1 MSAFTT
7 IFLPQMIQLG
17 TLYIF
22 LSKQTVWFWFDGKT
36 RCLESVAKPLSPKRI
51 IELCHEW
58 NPSKVVLFLEF
69 PWVLTHFE
77 TTITLSPEEL
87 VSYAKMQLAFQD
99 IPESELQSSAQAK
112 QTNSFS
118 TEFPV
123 GGIYFE
129 QAQTDRVGLLCATL
143 PAESLSL
150 KNMLKQEFT
159 STVELVPLISACVP
173 ILLKNP
179 ANSMIIKGLEQSFYL
194 EKTDSFLT
202 KLVELP
208 SFSNVSQELF
218 VADQLPQKTKPQTFR
233 LIPLAKAGAFVENNS
248 ATETEKTMPEPVDI
262 QNAVALETVLSEWKG
277 LAHSPKSGF
286 WWAAPNNQRRLRHV
300 GSWWTMAGALILA
313 VIAGTGLFYHETLK
327 HRKVLQQELSSLEV
341 ELEQHINNSPALIYS
356 AREKHLEELEI
367 LVKQMV
373 EESFWKHQTL
383 QTLLS
388 SIEGAWLEGFD
399 FEGRNLHLHLLAL
412 APINAVD
419 LFLKLSKI
427 PETDSVHFKS
437 QQKTRI
443 KEHELTRFILLIKLA
458 PPLGTK
464 QQ

>member
-1 MSAFTT
+1 MS
-7 IFLPQMIQLG
+7 QLR

-51 IELCHEW
+51 LELCHEW
-58 NPSKVVLFLEF
+58 NASKVVLFLEF

-87 VSYAKMQLAFQD
+87 KSYAKMQLAFHD
-99 IPESELQSSAQAK
+99 IPESELQNSTQAK

-118 TEFPV
+118 TELPV
-123 GGIYFE
+123 GGIYFK

-143 PAESLSL
+143 SAESLSL
-150 KNMLKQEFT
+150 KNLLKQEFT

-173 ILLKNP
+173 ILLN
-179 ANSMIIKGLEQSFYL
+179 NSSNSIIFKGLEQSFYL
-194 EKTDSFLT
+194 EKTDSLLT
-202 KLVELP
+202 KLIELP

-218 VADQLPQKTKPQTFR
+218 VADQLAQKTKPQTFR
-233 LIPLAKAGAFVENNS
+233 LIPLAKADAFVEDNPE
-248 ATETEKTMPEPVDI
+248 AETEKTMPEPADI
-262 QNAVALETVLSEWKG
+262 QNTVAIETVLSEWKG

-286 WWAAPNNQRRLRHV
+286 WWAAPKNRRRLSLV
-300 GSWWTMAGALILA
+300 GSWWTLAGLLILA
-313 VIAGTGLFYHETLK
+313 VIAGTGLFYYETLK

-341 ELEQHINNSPALIYS
+341 ELEQHINNSPALIYA
-356 AREKHLEELEI
+356 AREKHLEELEK
-367 LVKQMV
+367 LAKQMV

-399 FEGRNLHLHLLAL
+399 FEGRNLRLRLLAL
-412 APINAVD
+412 APIDAVD

-427 PETDSVHFKS
+427 PEADSVHFKS
-437 QQKTRI
+437 QQKTKI
-443 KEHELTRFILLIKLA
+443 NEHELTRFILLIKLA
-458 PPLGTK
+458 PTIST
-464 QQ
+464 QQQ

>member
-1 MSAFTT
+1 MS
-7 IFLPQMIQLG
+7 QLR

-51 IELCHEW
+51 LELCHEW
-58 NPSKVVLFLEF
+58 NASKVVLFLEF

-87 VSYAKMQLAFQD
+87 KSYAKMQLAFHD
-99 IPESELQSSAQAK
+99 IPESELQNSTQAK

-118 TEFPV
+118 TELPV
-123 GGIYFE
+123 GGIYFK

-143 PAESLSL
+143 SAESLSL
-150 KNMLKQEFT
+150 KNLLKQEFT

-173 ILLKNP
+173 ILLN
-179 ANSMIIKGLEQSFYL
+179 NSSNSIIFKGLEQSFYL
-194 EKTDSFLT
+194 EKTDSLLT
-202 KLVELP
+202 KLIELP

-218 VADQLPQKTKPQTFR
+218 VADQLAQKTKPQTFR
-233 LIPLAKAGAFVENNS
+233 LIPLAKESTFVESNS
-248 ATETEKTMPEPVDI
+248 EAETEKTMPEPADI
-262 QNAVALETVLSEWKG
+262 QNTVAIETVLSEWKG

-286 WWAAPNNQRRLRHV
+286 WWASPNNQRRLRHV
-300 GSWWTMAGALILA
+300 GSWWTLAGVLILA
-313 VIAGTGLFYHETLK
+313 IVAGTGLFYYETLK

-341 ELEQHINNSPALIYS
+341 ELEQHINNSPALIYA
-356 AREKHLEELEI
+356 AREKHLEELEK
-367 LVKQMV
+367 LAKQMV

-399 FEGRNLHLHLLAL
+399 FEGRNLRLRLLAL
-412 APINAVD
+412 APIDAVD
-419 LFLKLSKI
+419 LFLKLSKM
-427 PETDSVHFKS
+427 PEADSVHFKS
-437 QQKTRI
+437 QQKTKI
-443 KEHELTRFILLIKLA
+443 NEHELTRFILLIKLA
-458 PPLGTK
+458 PTIST
-464 QQ
+464 QQQ

>member
-1 MSAFTT
+1 MS
-7 IFLPQMIQLG
+7 QLR

-51 IELCHEW
+51 LELCHEW
-58 NPSKVVLFLEF
+58 NASKVVLFLEF

-87 VSYAKMQLAFQD
+87 KSYAKMQLAFHD
-99 IPESELQSSAQAK
+99 IPESELQNSTQAK

-118 TEFPV
+118 TELPV
-123 GGIYFE
+123 GGIYFK

-143 PAESLSL
+143 SAESLSL
-150 KNMLKQEFT
+150 KNLLKQEFT

-173 ILLKNP
+173 ILLN
-179 ANSMIIKGLEQSFYL
+179 NSSNSIIFKGLEQSFYL
-194 EKTDSFLT
+194 EKTDSLLT
-202 KLVELP
+202 KLIELP

-218 VADQLPQKTKPQTFR
+218 VADQLAQKTKPQSFR
-233 LIPLAKAGAFVENNS
+233 LIPLAKVGTFVENNS
-248 ATETEKTMPEPVDI
+248 EVETEKTMPEPADI
-262 QNAVALETVLSEWKG
+262 QNTVAIETVLSEWKG

-286 WWAAPNNQRRLRHV
+286 WWAAQNNHRRLRRV
-300 GSWWTMAGALILA
+300 GSWWTLAGVLILA
-313 VIAGTGLFYHETLK
+313 IVAGTGLFYYETLK

-341 ELEQHINNSPALIYS
+341 ELEQHINNSPALIYA
-356 AREKHLEELEI
+356 AREKHLEELEK
-367 LVKQMV
+367 LAKQMV

-399 FEGRNLHLHLLAL
+399 FEGRNLRLRLLAL
-412 APINAVD
+412 APIDAVD
-419 LFLKLSKI
+419 LFLKLSKM
-427 PETDSVHFKS
+427 PEADSVHFKS
-437 QQKTRI
+437 QQKTKI
-443 KEHELTRFILLIKLA
+443 NEHELTRFILLIKLA
-458 PPLGTK
+458 PTIST
-464 QQ
+464 QQQ

>member
-1 MSAFTT
+1 MS
-7 IFLPQMIQLG
+7 QLR

-51 IELCHEW
+51 LELCHEW
-58 NPSKVVLFLEF
+58 NASKVVLFLEF

-87 VSYAKMQLAFQD
+87 KSYAKMQLAFHD
-99 IPESELQSSAQAK
+99 IPESELQNSTQAK

-118 TEFPV
+118 TELPV
-123 GGIYFE
+123 GGIYFK

-143 PAESLSL
+143 SAESLSL
-150 KNMLKQEFT
+150 KNLLKQEFT

-173 ILLKNP
+173 ILLN
-179 ANSMIIKGLEQSFYL
+179 NSSNSIIFKGLEQSFYL
-194 EKTDSFLT
+194 EKTDSLLT
-202 KLVELP
+202 KLIELP

-218 VADQLPQKTKPQTFR
+218 VADQLAQKTKPQTFR
-233 LIPLAKAGAFVENNS
+233 LIPLAKADAFVEDNPE
-248 ATETEKTMPEPVDI
+248 AETEKTMPEPADI
-262 QNAVALETVLSEWKG
+262 QNTVAIETVLSEWKG

-286 WWAAPNNQRRLRHV
+286 WWAAQNNHRRLRRV
-300 GSWWTMAGALILA
+300 GSWWTLAGVLILA
-313 VIAGTGLFYHETLK
+313 IVAGTGLFYYETLK

-341 ELEQHINNSPALIYS
+341 ELEQHINNSPALIYA
-356 AREKHLEELEI
+356 AREKHLEELEK
-367 LVKQMV
+367 LAKQMV

-399 FEGRNLHLHLLAL
+399 FEGRNLRLRLLAL
-412 APINAVD
+412 APIDAVD
-419 LFLKLSKI
+419 LFLKLSKM
-427 PETDSVHFKS
+427 PEADSVHFKS
-437 QQKTRI
+437 QQKTKI
-443 KEHELTRFILLIKLA
+443 NEHELTRFILLIKLA
-458 PPLGTK
+458 PTIST
-464 QQ
+464 QQQ

>member
-1 MSAFTT
+1 MS
-7 IFLPQMIQLG
+7 QLR

-51 IELCHEW
+51 LELCHEW
-58 NPSKVVLFLEF
+58 NASKVVLFLEF

-87 VSYAKMQLAFQD
+87 KSYAKMQLAFHD
-99 IPESELQSSAQAK
+99 IPESELQNSTQAK

-118 TEFPV
+118 TELPV
-123 GGIYFE
+123 GGIYFK

-143 PAESLSL
+143 SAESLSL
-150 KNMLKQEFT
+150 KNLLKQEFT

-173 ILLKNP
+173 ILLN
-179 ANSMIIKGLEQSFYL
+179 NSSNSIIFKGLEQSFYL
-194 EKTDSFLT
+194 EKTDSLLT
-202 KLVELP
+202 KLIELP

-218 VADQLPQKTKPQTFR
+218 VADQLAQKTKPQTFR
-233 LIPLAKAGAFVENNS
+233 LIPLAKADAFVEDNPE
-248 ATETEKTMPEPVDI
+248 AETEKTMPEPADI
-262 QNAVALETVLSEWKG
+262 QNTVAIETVLSEWKG

-286 WWAAPNNQRRLRHV
+286 WWAAPKNRRRLSLV
-300 GSWWTMAGALILA
+300 GSWWTLAGLLILA
-313 VIAGTGLFYHETLK
+313 VIAGTGLFYYETLK

-341 ELEQHINNSPALIYS
+341 ELEQHINNSPALIYA
-356 AREKHLEELEI
+356 AREKHLEELEK
-367 LVKQMV
+367 LAKQMV

-399 FEGRNLHLHLLAL
+399 FEGRNLRLRLLAL
-412 APINAVD
+412 APIDAVD
-419 LFLKLSKI
+419 LFLKLSKM
-427 PETDSVHFKS
+427 PEADSVHFKS
-437 QQKTRI
+437 QQKTKI
-443 KEHELTRFILLIKLA
+443 NEHELTRFILLIKLA
-458 PPLGTK
+458 PTIST
-464 QQ
+464 QQQ